1 MRGSDKWCYHFP
13 GHQTMFLRW
22 KTIFRREKGQK
33 SRNRSGE
40 IAIIAMDGWEL
51 DLSCMQGWCW
61 ADACGIYP
69 TSQLHGTHG
78 PPVNTMLRACLLLLL
93 LLLLLFS
100 LSLSLMLRPFIIRV
114 YKVDPS
120 FKKFSN
126 WMTRVLLEWTDHRQR
141 EVCIQ
146 ESFPTTLIYSSVYP
160 MYSHVISRVG
170 DGARFIL
177 HLRTHRFFLSFLLLR
192 ICFC

>member
-1 MRGSDKWCYHFP
+1 
-13 GHQTMFLRW
+13 
-22 KTIFRREKGQK
+22 
-33 SRNRSGE
+33 
-40 IAIIAMDGWEL
+40 MDGNWTSHACRVGVEQMHVVYIRRV
-51 DLSCMQGWCW
+51 SCMEH
-61 ADACGIYP
+61 
-69 TSQLHGTHG
+69 TG
-78 PPVNTMLRACLLLLL
+78 PQSTRCCVPASSSSSF
-93 LLLLLFS
+93 FS